1 MSENASTASDGVR
14 VKFAFHPTF
23 HVPSLEMSEEFF
35 ERVFGRPST
44 LLEVMPKGE
53 EPDQPDKPRGYS
65 KMTMISDVLIDCV
78 CPDLHRINGVQASPS
93 VDVPVLQNIGWYSD
107 DIDDTFRALR
117 RAKVPLVTQIGVPVE
132 GDEPPTPDQG
142 GSDGPIKMYFTPPAE
157 MGLRYQFLTYFPMP
171 IDPRSKP
178 EWSVPEVSDADPLG
192 IAHLSHHVI
201 LTQHPQRSIQLLVD
215 ALGGTVIHEGRDELL
230 GVSGP
235 YVHLADGI
243 YHFATPDAGSPGA
256 TALAAKLPGDKYY
269 SMTWKVVDLDRV
281 ANHLEK
287 TGVQI
292 QSRTDD
298 TIIAEPATCFQL
310 PWGFTTRS
318 VPGDPRA

>member
-1 MSENASTASDGVR
+1 MADSAVGTSKSVK

-23 HVPSLEMSEEFF
+23 HVPNLEMSEEFF
-35 ERVFGRPST
+35 ERVFARPST

-53 EPDQPDKPRGYS
+53 EPDDPSKPRGYS

-107 DIDDTFRALR
+107 DIDDTFRSLR
-117 RAKVPLVTQIGVPVE
+117 RAKIPLVTQIGVPVE

-142 GSDGPIKMYFTPPAE
+142 GGSGPIKMYFTPPVE

-171 IDPRSKP
+171 IDPRSNP
-178 EWSVPEVSDADPLG
+178 EWSLPAVSDGDPLG
-192 IAHLSHHVI
+192 IKQLSHHVI
-201 LTQHPQRSIQLLVD
+201 LTADPKRSIQLLVD
-215 ALGGTVIHEGRDELL
+215 ALGGTVIHEGRDEQL

-235 YVHLADGI
+235 YVHLADAV

-256 TALAAKLPGDKYY
+256 AALAAKAPADKYY
-269 SMTWKVVDLDRV
+269 SMTWHVADLDRV
-281 ANHLEK
+281 ASHLGK
-287 TGVQI
+287 VGVKI

-298 TIIAEPATCFQL
+298 TIVTDPSTSFQV
-310 PWGFTTRS
+310 PWGFTTRA
-318 VPGDPRA
+318 VPGDPRG